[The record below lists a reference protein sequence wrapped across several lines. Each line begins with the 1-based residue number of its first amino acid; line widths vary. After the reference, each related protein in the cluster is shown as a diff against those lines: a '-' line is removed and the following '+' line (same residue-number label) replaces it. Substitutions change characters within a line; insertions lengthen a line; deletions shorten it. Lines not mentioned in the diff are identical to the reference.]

1 MMGKKDNT
9 QLSGLVEFIKVWWTK
24 FLVQLPIIWEFIKV
38 WWNKF
43 IAWRKVRYQRFK
55 GLVWYRK
62 IGNAFLTTIVL
73 FLIYLFVVDI
83 NFLWLFGKSPSL
95 RSISNPEQ
103 SQASEII
110 SSDNAIIGKYYHEN
124 RTPVSY
130 KEISPI
136 LIKTL
141 ISTEDE
147 RFYHH
152 FGIDFQG
159 VVAAMKDMTKG
170 RSRGAST
177 ITQQLVKNM
186 YKTRNQ
192 YSTGLFGYIPG
203 LKLIIMKTKEWT
215 TAVKIEIFY
224 NKQDILKMYFNTV
237 DFGSNAYG
245 IHTAAKTF
253 FNTTPAKLNYEQSA
267 TLVGLLKAT
276 TTYSPISHPKRSM
289 ERRNVVLENLVLHKV
304 ISQHMCDSLKKIPI
318 QLNFNVE
325 ESFEGEALH
334 FRAYLDKYLQEWE
347 KENGYDIYSDGFKIY
362 VTIDSRMQKY
372 AEESVNKQMRI
383 LQKKFFDHWRGQNP
397 WQDEN
402 HKDIVN
408 FVEDIARK
416 TSFYA
421 SLSKRYAN
429 KPDSIT
435 YFLNKPHRTK
445 VFDYKR
451 GEKDTTLSVMDSIR
465 YMNHF
470 MHSSFVAMESET
482 GEVKAWVGDINF
494 KYWQY
499 DKVAQS
505 KRQPGSTFKLFD
517 YTAAFMNGMSPC
529 DMMTDKPVTWTYDE
543 KGAKKS
549 WNPRNANGYCLG
561 YPVSLKNAFA
571 QSINTIAVQVSQQVG
586 IPEIIKYAH
595 LLGIKT
601 PLENQPSTC
610 LGSSDVSLL
619 ELVNSFATV
628 VNEGNYHDPILV
640 TRIED
645 KDGNVVYQAKT
656 EQRRVIPYE
665 TAFLMTEMLKGGMTE
680 PGGTSQALWSWD
692 LFHYDTDFGGKTGTS
707 SNHSDAWF
715 IGVTPKLVGG
725 AWVGGEH
732 RSVHF
737 RTGELGQGSRTAL
750 PIFGS
755 FMEKVLKD
763 ESLKQYRGKFPTKPK
778 EKITKDYSCHT
789 YLRKDTTAVDS
800 VVGIEESQD
809 LPDDMPA
816 DVTPD
821 ETVKPVESK

>member
-1 MMGKKDNT
+1 MWNKIRT
-9 QLSGLVEFIKVWWTK
+9 FLAIISEFIKVWWRK
-24 FLVQLPIIWEFIKV
+24 FFV
-38 WWNKF
+38 
-43 IAWRKVRYQRFK
+43 WRKLRYQRYK
-55 GLVWYRK
+55 GLIWYK
-62 IGNAFLTTIVL
+62 KTANVFITFIVL
-73 FLIYLFVVDI
+73 FLIYLLIVDV

-95 RSISNPEQ
+95 SSISNPEQ
-103 SQASEII
+103 SEASEII
-110 SSDNAIIGKYYHEN
+110 SADGKIIGKYYHEN
-124 RTPVSY
+124 RTPVTY
-130 KEISPI
+130 NEISPI

-147 RFYHH
+147 RFYQH

-159 VVAAMKDMTKG
+159 VFAAMKDMTKG
-170 RSRGAST
+170 KSRGAST

-203 LKLIIMKTKEWT
+203 LKLVIMKTKEWT
-215 TAVKIEIFY
+215 TAVKIEMFY
-224 NKQDILKMYFNTV
+224 KKPEILTMYFNTV
-237 DFGSNAYG
+237 DFGSNAFG

-276 TTYSPISHPKRSM
+276 TSYSPISHPKRSL
-289 ERRNVVLENLVLHKV
+289 ERRNVVLENLVRHNV
-304 ISQHMCDSLKKIPI
+304 ISQQKCDSLKEIPI
-318 QLNFNVE
+318 RLNYNVE
-325 ESFEGEALH
+325 QTLEGEALH
-334 FRAYLDKYLQEWE
+334 FRAYLDKYLQDWE
-347 KENGYDIYSDGFKIY
+347 KENGYDIYADGLKIY
-362 VTIDSRMQKY
+362 VAIDSRMQKY
-372 AEESVNKQMRI
+372 AEEAVNKQMQI

-397 WQDEN
+397 WQDEK

-408 FVEDIARK
+408 FVEDISKK
-416 TSFYA
+416 TTYYA
-421 SLSKRYAN
+421 GLTKRFKSN
-429 KPDSIT
+429 KDSID
-435 YFLNKPHRTK
+435 YYLNKPHRTK
-445 VFDYKR
+445 VFDYKH

-470 MHSSFVAMESET
+470 MHSSFVAMEPET
-482 GEVKAWVGDINF
+482 GNVKAWVGDINF

-505 KRQPGSTFKLFD
+505 KRQPGSTFKLFV
-517 YTAAFMNGMSPC
+517 YTAAMMHGKSPC
-529 DMMTDKPVTWTYDE
+529 DMMTDRPVTWTYDE
-543 KGAKKS
+543 KGSKKS

-571 QSINTIAVQVSQQVG
+571 QSINTIAVQLAQEVG

-595 LLGIKT
+595 LLGVRT
-601 PLENQPSTC
+601 PLEDKPSTC

-619 ELVNSFATV
+619 ELVNSYGTV
-628 VNEGNYHDPILV
+628 INEGMYHSPVLV

-645 KDGNVVYQAKT
+645 KDGNVVYEPKA
-656 EQRRVIPYE
+656 EIRRAIPYE
-665 TAFLMTEMLKGGMTE
+665 TAWLMTELLKGGMTE

-692 LFHYDTDFGGKTGTS
+692 LFHYNTDFGGKTGTS

-715 IGVTPKLVGG
+715 VGVSPKLIGG

-750 PIFGS
+750 PIFGA

-763 ESLKQYRGKFPTKPK
+763 ESLKQYRGKFPSKPK
-778 EKITKDYSCHT
+778 EKISKNYGCHT
-789 YLRKDTTAVDS
+789 YLRPDSIATDSTNMEEGVDDIEQTPAEEVVPTETTVPTA
-800 VVGIEESQD
+800 Q
-809 LPDDMPA
+809 
-816 DVTPD
+816 
-821 ETVKPVESK
+821 